1 MPVPR
6 VEVELSIKSPPEPIY
21 RVLEDAER
29 FPEFMSSVEAI
40 RVRERGPDYA
50 ITEWIA
56 RLRGARFRWVER
68 DEFREN
74 RIDYRQLEGDLRQFE
89 GSWVLEP
96 ENGFTRVRLV
106 TDFEFGLPML
116 SSLLNPVAKVTLR
129 DNALAMLEAI
139 RTQVEG

>member
-1 MPVPR
+1 MPR
-6 VEVELSIKSPPEPIY
+6 VEVELAIKSPPEPIFAVLADSERFPDFMTSVESI
-21 RVLEDAER
+21 RVLE
-29 FPEFMSSVEAI
+29 
-40 RVRERGPDYA
+40 RGSDYTV
-50 ITEWIA
+50 TEWVA

-74 RIDYRQLEGDLRQFE
+74 RIDYRQIEGDLKQFE
-89 GSWVLEP
+89 GAWELYP
-96 ENGFTRVRLV
+96 EAGTTRVRLI

-139 RTQVEG
+139 RSRVEA